1 MKTAEFRSA
10 PAILASLL
18 LGLAACSPA
27 TSESGVE
34 TSLAPDTGVAPTT
47 LTALDP
53 ARLAERA
60 DPSDFCSLD
69 TVDGQLFVQDPINR
83 VANPAAVRFT
93 GWVGD
98 AGSLS
103 RPVSPVL
110 RIASAD
116 RSRGWV
122 IALGAPV
129 ERADVA
135 AHYDAAT
142 MQASGFDFP
151 VDLSALP
158 AGEYNLALGYLSSG
172 RPVLCDTGRR
182 VVVGG

>member
-1 MKTAEFRSA
+1 MKTAESRSV

-18 LGLAACSPA
+18 LGLSACSPA
-27 TSESGVE
+27 VPEGGAASQADLRIV
-34 TSLAPDTGVAPTT
+34 PTT
-47 LTALDP
+47 LAELDP

-93 GWVGD
+93 GGVGD

-110 RIASAD
+110 RNAS
-116 RSRGWV
+116 
-122 IALGAPV
+122 
-129 ERADVA
+129 
-135 AHYDAAT
+135 
-142 MQASGFDFP
+142 
-151 VDLSALP
+151 

-172 RPVLCDTGRR
+172 RTVLCDNGRR